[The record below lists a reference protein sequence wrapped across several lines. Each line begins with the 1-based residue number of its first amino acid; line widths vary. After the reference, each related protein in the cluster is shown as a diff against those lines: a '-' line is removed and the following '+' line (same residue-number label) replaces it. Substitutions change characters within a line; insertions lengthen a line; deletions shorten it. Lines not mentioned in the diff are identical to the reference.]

1 MLEKFQGM
9 IVQLYISDKYSS
21 VTRPVKELKGFKRVS
36 LNPGELKE
44 IIFELDKSA
53 FAYYDAE
60 MNYIMRQVNDILVG
74 NSSRAEDL
82 KKIDFNI
89 EKTIYITD

>member
-1 MLEKFQGM
+1 MH
-9 IVQLYISDKYSS
+9 
-21 VTRPVKELKGFKRVS
+21 VKELKGFKRVS

-53 FAYYDAE
+53 FAYYDDN
-60 MNYIMRQVNDILVG
+60 MNYIIEAGQFDILVG
-74 NSSRAEDL
+74 NSSREEDL

-89 EKTIYITD
+89 EKTINITD